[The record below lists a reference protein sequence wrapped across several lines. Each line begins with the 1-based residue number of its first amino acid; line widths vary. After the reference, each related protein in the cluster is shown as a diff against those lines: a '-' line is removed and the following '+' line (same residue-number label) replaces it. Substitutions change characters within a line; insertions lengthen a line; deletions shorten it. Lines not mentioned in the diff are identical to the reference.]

1 MKPSQ
6 SLSVSLLLL
15 APAVAGAADF
25 SQSTQADQDRASVLE
40 AFEAAR
46 RQAVATPG
54 GFRLDN
60 RASGVSLG
68 LDGRGLAILAEL
80 DGATWGLELAAWGRP
95 ADLRPISGAAKA
107 EPAGARVT
115 YSWGA
120 DLDEWV
126 VNDATG
132 IEHGYTLRRAP
143 ARTADA
149 PLVLDLDVRG
159 GLTPRVTQDGT
170 GVQFL
175 GSDGQVDV
183 TYTGLLAFDAA
194 GRTLPAHLEPRGS
207 ELRLVVDD
215 ALAVYPVTIDPKI
228 QLGYLKAQDPNSGD
242 RMGDTVAI
250 DGDTAVIGVPADKSA
265 ATGVYGNAFDNS
277 ATLAGAA
284 YVFVRNGST
293 WTEQAFLKGSN
304 TNGYDRFG
312 TSVAIHGDR
321 IAVGAPFE
329 QSNAT
334 GVNGNQADT
343 SLYHAGA
350 AYVFYRFGLTWGQEA
365 YIKATNTEANDS
377 FGYSVAIEDNL
388 LVVGA
393 RYEHGGSAGINGDQS
408 DNSVWRSGAAYVY
421 TRSGFNWTPA
431 LYLKAS
437 NPGDQDYFGESV
449 AIDGN
454 RIIVAAPGEDSAAT
468 GINGNQ
474 ANDSA
479 VSSGAVYVFE
489 LKGELWVQDAYIKAS
504 NTDIGDVFGRAIAI
518 DGDTLVVGA
527 PAESSSAAGVNSDQ
541 SDNSANW
548 TGAAYVF
555 VDDGSIWSQQAY
567 LKASNAAAGD
577 FFAQSVAVS
586 GDRVVV
592 GAPYEDSST
601 IGINNKKDNALMDA
615 GAAYVFE
622 RTAGTWTE
630 TTFLKASN
638 TGQND
643 SFGHAVAISGS
654 TVIVGAPGEDG
665 GETGNFADQSDD
677 SQPSAGAAYAFEL
690 DSNWGVVQYGP
701 ETGTNVADMNAFT
714 PPLVN
719 SMFTLEMSEWTAPG
733 IAFLMV
739 SAGQTNVPILGGTL
753 LVDPQLA
760 FFGVNHVTAL
770 LVSTDKNSF
779 SGYLPPNLSGK
790 TIYAQAALLDLAQPE
805 GFVFTNGLSISI
817 P

>member
-1 MKPSQ
+1 MNSLCT
-6 SLSVSLLLL
+6 LSVSLLLL
-15 APAVAGAADF
+15 APAAAGATDAL
-25 SQSTQADQDRASVLE
+25 TTTDQDLAGVLQ

-46 RQAVATPG
+46 REAIATPG

-60 RASGVSLG
+60 RTSGVSLG
-68 LDGRGLAILAEL
+68 LDGRGLALLAEL

-95 ADLRPISGAAKA
+95 SDLRPIRGAAEARSSGA
-107 EPAGARVT
+107 GVT
-115 YSWGA
+115 YTWGA

-132 IEHGYTLRRAP
+132 IEHGYTLRCAP
-143 ARTADA
+143 ARSGNA

-159 GLTPRVTQDGT
+159 ELTPRVTQGGT

-175 GSDGQVDV
+175 GTDGQVDV

-194 GRTLPAHLEPRGS
+194 GRTLPAHLEPRGT

-215 ALAVYPVTIDPKI
+215 TQAVYPVTIDPKI

-242 RMGDTVAI
+242 RFGDTIAI

-265 ATGVYGNAFDNS
+265 ATGVYGDAFDNS

-334 GVNGNQADT
+334 GVNGDQTDK

-377 FGYSVAIEDNL
+377 FGYSVAIEDDL

-421 TRSGFNWTPA
+421 TRNGFNWSPA

-468 GINGNQ
+468 GVNGNQ
-474 ANDSA
+474 ADDSA
-479 VSSGAVYVFE
+479 GSSGAVYVFE
-489 LKGELWVQDAYIKAS
+489 QKGELWVQDAYIKAS
-504 NTDIGDVFGRAIAI
+504 NTDIGDVFGRSIAI

-527 PAESSSAAGVNSDQ
+527 PSEDSAAAGVNADSSD
-541 SDNSANW
+541 DSADW
-548 TGAAYVF
+548 AGAAYVF
-555 VDDGSIWSQQAY
+555 VDDGSAWTQQAY

-577 FFAQSVAVS
+577 YFAQSVAVS

-622 RTAGTWTE
+622 RNAGTWTE
-630 TTFLKASN
+630 TTFIKASN
-638 TGQND
+638 AGQND
-643 SFGHAVAISGS
+643 HFGTSVGISGA
-654 TVIVGAPGEDG
+654 TLLVGAPGENG
-665 GETGNFADQSDD
+665 GQTGPFADQNDE
-677 SQPSAGAAYAFEL
+677 SQSSAGAAYAFEL
-690 DSNWGVVQYGP
+690 DSNWGVEQYGP
-701 ETGTNVADMNAFT
+701 GTGANLADMNAYT
-714 PPLVN
+714 APLVN
-719 SMFTLEMSEWTAPG
+719 SSFTLEMSDWTAPG
-733 IAFLMV
+733 IVLLMV
-739 SAGQTNVPILGGTL
+739 SAAPANLPMLGGTL
-753 LVDPQLA
+753 LVDPQLS
-760 FFGVNHVTAL
+760 FFGANGVKAL
-770 LVSTDKNSF
+770 LVFTDHNSYT
-779 SGYLPPNLSGK
+779 GYLPPNMSGK
-790 TIYAQAALLDLAQPE
+790 TIYAQAALLDTAQPE